1 MSLINYT
8 TNIFIQ
14 VEYCF
19 SLTLNLEVAYDPEKI
34 ALSTKT
40 TLDGSLP
47 ASEAVQVNCKNLG
60 RWGIP
65 EKHESWYMKGE
76 SKLTQPDNLSCNL
89 GYTYDLLN
97 RGR

>member
-40 TLDGSLP
+40 TLDGSVP
-47 ASEAVQVNCKNLG
+47 ASEDKSTVRILDDGGYRKNMKV
-60 RWGIP
+60 GI
-65 EKHESWYMKGE
+65 
-76 SKLTQPDNLSCNL
+76 
-89 GYTYDLLN
+89 
-97 RGR
+97 